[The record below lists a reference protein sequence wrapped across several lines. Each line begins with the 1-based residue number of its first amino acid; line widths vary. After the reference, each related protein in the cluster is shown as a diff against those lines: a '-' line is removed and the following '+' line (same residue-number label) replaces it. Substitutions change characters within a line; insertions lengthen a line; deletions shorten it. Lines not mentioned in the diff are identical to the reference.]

1 MVEDILKRN
10 IADYAVNAFHHA
22 QDKALA
28 SSGKRLKTW
37 HVSDFVSPCLRKA
50 YYTRLYPD
58 YEMDDQKR
66 AVLYFGTIV
75 HEHSQLSGF
84 HEMTMCYDLEK
95 DMAFT
100 PQHVGTMEEEQ
111 KRNMITGTLDDL
123 IKVGDQYTIVDKKTY
138 NGGYGFKKT
147 TPDESYKFQ
156 LEIYR
161 VLLEASFGIDASVG
175 CLLYLDKSKDLK
187 ETPIV
192 FDLESIA
199 NTKSKMIDIM
209 KILQGVDVPA
219 GNVCWLCNGNNRNN
233 KIYCQYEEECQREG
247 NRIIEKA
254 MIKKAK

>member
-123 IKVGDQYTIVDKKTY
+123 IKVGDQYVIVDKKTY
-138 NGGYGFKKT
+138 NGGFGYKKT
-147 TPDESYKFQ
+147 TPVAVVYKASRKDQ
-156 LEIYR
+156 KIILGDLTDIAKKVREKEIE
-161 VLLEASFGIDASVG
+161 LL
-175 CLLYLDKSKDLK
+175 KR
-187 ETPIV
+187 
-192 FDLESIA
+192 
-199 NTKSKMIDIM
+199 
-209 KILQGVDVPA
+209 Q
-219 GNVCWLCNGNNRNN
+219 
-233 KIYCQYEEECQREG
+233 
-247 NRIIEKA
+247 
-254 MIKKAK
+254 